1 MKLRLTRH
9 FQDMMTYRDID
20 IEHVRDAVRNPDS
33 KNNVFDGRIRVKKKV
48 GKKEIEVIYYK
59 DDFKDKIDEYIV
71 ITAYYL

>member
-1 MKLRLTRH
+1 
-9 FQDMMTYRDID
+9 MTYRDID